1 MVSVAEPTVTT
12 WRREDHSC
20 QDEAGDA
27 SAPMNQ
33 GDIMAFHTDRGWWR
47 KAAAIAVLPFA
58 ALGVAGCDN
67 AETGGEEVEQEA
79 PVEEEAEEG

>member
-1 MVSVAEPTVTT
+1 
-12 WRREDHSC
+12 
-20 QDEAGDA
+20 
-27 SAPMNQ
+27 MNQ
-33 GDIMAFHTDRGWWR
+33 GDIMAFYADSGWWR

-58 ALGVAGCDN
+58 VLGTAGCDN